1 MTLMVAS
8 MGIRDESGRVG
19 GLDVLS
25 ILLVVF
31 LLFGISLLVAT

>member
-1 MTLMVAS
+1 

-25 ILLVVF
+25 VLLLLF
-31 LLFGISLLVAT
+31 LLFGISLLIAT